1 MEKLLSKWPKQLGRF
16 YRFDQYLEKRL
27 SKLETRQLTS
37 EIGILQTVLD
47 GAYEKVYPLST
58 IKQYLPGKDTFKL
71 LDTEGQIAI
80 AGKRSPLSLLK
91 GYLLQN
97 EKLRN

>member
-1 MEKLLSKWPKQLGRF
+1 M
-16 YRFDQYLEKRL
+16 RL
-27 SKLETRQLTS
+27 SKLETKQLNS
-37 EIGILQTVLD
+37 EIGILQTILD

-58 IKQYLPGKDTFKL
+58 IKQYLAGKDTFKL
-71 LDTEGQIAI
+71 LDTDGQDAI
-80 AGKRSPLSLLK
+80 ARKRSPLSLLK